1 MSLLCETVTATTMAE
16 LVAARDAA
24 THADMVEVRLDGV
37 ARPDVAQALH
47 GRRVP
52 VVVTCRPAW
61 EGGAFDGSEEVRRR
75 LLTEALTLG
84 AEYVDIEW
92 RANFDDVIRDNRSR
106 VILSSHD
113 FQGLPD
119 DVCAQARAMRATGA
133 GTIKVAV
140 MARRLS
146 DTLPLIEVAKAGDAI
161 VIGMGPAG
169 IPSRLLAARFGSRWT
184 YAGDG
189 VAPGQ
194 VPAPVMVDRFRFRH
208 VGSQTAIYGVVSGS
222 VTHSQSPAMHNA
234 AFAAAHMDAVYVPLA
249 AADFD
254 DFLTFADRLGI
265 AGASVTI
272 PFKLDALHAAASADD
287 LTRRV
292 GAANTLRRTSD
303 GWEATNTDVGGF
315 LAPLEESLG
324 DARSLKGMRASVL
337 GAGGAARAVVVALM
351 SKGALVRVHARR
363 IEQADYVALAL
374 GARTGPWPPDDGSWD
389 LLVNCTPLGSPSLP
403 AVSPLPEG
411 HLEGRVVY
419 DLTYGAEPSPLIRE
433 ARRAGCIAL
442 DGLPMLIAQAER
454 QFEWWTGSAPPPGV
468 MKAAVFAQTGRTNPA
483 AGTQ

>member
-1 MSLLCETVTATTMAE
+1 
-16 LVAARDAA
+16 
-24 THADMVEVRLDGV
+24 
-37 ARPDVAQALH
+37 
-47 GRRVP
+47 
-52 VVVTCRPAW
+52 
-61 EGGAFDGSEEVRRR
+61 
-75 LLTEALTLG
+75 
-84 AEYVDIEW
+84 
-92 RANFDDVIRDNRSR
+92 
-106 VILSSHD
+106 
-113 FQGLPD
+113 
-119 DVCAQARAMRATGA
+119 
-133 GTIKVAV
+133 
-140 MARRLS
+140 
-146 DTLPLIEVAKAGDAI
+146 
-161 VIGMGPAG
+161 
-169 IPSRLLAARFGSRWT
+169 
-184 YAGDG
+184 
-189 VAPGQ
+189 
-194 VPAPVMVDRFRFRH
+194 
-208 VGSQTAIYGVVSGS
+208 
-222 VTHSQSPAMHNA
+222 
-234 AFAAAHMDAVYVPLA
+234 VYVPLA

-483 AGTQ
+483 AGTP